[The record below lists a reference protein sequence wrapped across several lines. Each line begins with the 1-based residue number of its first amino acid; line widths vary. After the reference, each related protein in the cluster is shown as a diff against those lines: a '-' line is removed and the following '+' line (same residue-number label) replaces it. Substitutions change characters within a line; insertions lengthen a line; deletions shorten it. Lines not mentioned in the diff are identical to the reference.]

1 MTIIAIIAQNEMIP
15 TIIAINETKSIN
27 KPTFSTK
34 CSDFSAKVWQMLL
47 HANIKEIAE
56 ETAGSEK
63 GKFL

>member
-1 MTIIAIIAQNEMIP
+1 M

-27 KPTFSTK
+27 KPTFGTK